1 MPQHAV
7 CPALSFNGE
16 TSYSNYLPLVVHICY
31 CKYLIALIFF
41 KFTSYIEKCHN
52 SQIFTLQSNMIHF
65 IRINS
70 RSIGSFSKVKVHSL
84 RLKDGSYFTGKSI
97 TALTVTCV
105 VWERDWALTISIA

>member
-1 MPQHAV
+1 
-7 CPALSFNGE
+7 
-16 TSYSNYLPLVVHICY
+16 
-31 CKYLIALIFF
+31 
-41 KFTSYIEKCHN
+41 
-52 SQIFTLQSNMIHF
+52 MIHF